1 MATYQT
7 LPTGHIRAQVRIAGF
22 PAESGT
28 FTTKTDAKQWVAQR
42 EAELRARKK
51 KGAISN
57 KTLSEAIQ
65 RFQDELCPKRKGGR
79 WENIRLTLLAR
90 FLPVEKQLDDVTV
103 REIVEFRDE
112 RLKSIAGPSVIREMS
127 LLSSLFT
134 IASQEWQ
141 WCTSNPVKGV
151 RRPKSNHHRERVF
164 TQDEINLV
172 ARTMKVTN
180 TDQIKPGSRKQQD
193 GLCFLIALETGM
205 RLGEICKL
213 RWEMLDADK
222 RQLNLPGS
230 ITKTAH
236 PRSVPLTSAALAVI
250 ERARGLDDS
259 QVIPNRD
266 PQSAS
271 DNFRMMLKRAGVV
284 GATFHDTRHTAAT
297 KFAPLVGPFDLCK
310 IFGWTDMKRAL
321 TYYNPSASDL
331 ASRLEKTTIQ

>member
-57 KTLSEAIQ
+57 KTLSDAIQ

-90 FLPVEKQLDDVTV
+90 FLPIEKQLDDVTV
-103 REIVEFRDE
+103 RDVVEFRDE
-112 RLKSIAGPSVIREMS
+112 RLKSVAGPSVIREMS
-127 LLSSLFT
+127 LVSSLFT
-134 IASQEWQ
+134 VASQEWQ

-151 RRPKSNHHRERVF
+151 RRPKSHHHRERVF
-164 TQDEINLV
+164 TTEEIDLITRV
-172 ARTMKVTN
+172 MKVTIED
-180 TDQIKPGSRKQQD
+180 TIQIKSRKQQD

-213 RWEMLDADK
+213 EWSMLDVGK

-230 ITKTAH
+230 ITKTGH
-236 PRSVPLTSAALAVI
+236 PRAVPLTNSALAVI
-250 ERARGLDDS
+250 ERARGLGDE

-266 PQSAS
+266 PQAAS
-271 DNFRMMLKRAGVV
+271 DNFRMMLKRAGVI

-321 TYYNPSASDL
+321 TYYNPSASEL
-331 ASRLEKTTIQ
+331 AQRLESR

>member
-1 MATYQT
+1 MATFQT
-7 LPTGHIRAQVRIAGF
+7 LPTGHIRAQIRIAGF

-28 FTTKTDAKQWVAQR
+28 FLNKTDAKQWVAQR
-42 EAELRARKK
+42 EAELRSRKK

-57 KTLSEAIQ
+57 KTLMEAIS

-90 FLPVEKQLDDVTV
+90 FLPVQKQLDDVTV

-112 RLKSIAGPSVIREMS
+112 RLRSVAGPSVIREMS

-164 TQDEINLV
+164 TQDEIDLV
-172 ARTMKVTN
+172 TRTMKVAEN
-180 TDQIKPGSRKQQD
+180 DQIKPGSRKQQD

-213 RWEMLDADK
+213 RWEMLDEAK

-250 ERARGLDDS
+250 ERAKGLDEE

-271 DNFRMMLKRAGVV
+271 DNFRMMLKRAGVI

-331 ASRLEKTTIQ
+331 AKRLETVA